1 MEAFR
6 NEEDQD
12 EKLKLH
18 QSAAR
23 DVLSRLKLSLEWKFF
38 NNITDNLLMML
49 LSPAAIEQEFEIVNL
64 KQMAVRRFIVKSR

>member
-6 NEEDQD
+6 SEVNQD

-23 DVLSRLKLSLEWKFF
+23 DVLNRLEFTLEWKFS
-38 NNITDNLLMML
+38 NNFTNNLLMML

>member
-18 QSAAR
+18 RSGAR
-23 DVLSRLKLSLEWKFF
+23 DVLNRLKLSLEWNLF
-38 NNITDNLLMML
+38 NNFTDNLLMML
-49 LSPAAIEQEFEIVNL
+49 LSPAAIEEKFEIVNL

>member
-6 NEEDQD
+6 SEEDQD

-18 QSAAR
+18 QFAAR
-23 DVLSRLKLSLEWKFF
+23 DVLNRLKLSLEWKFF
-38 NNITDNLLMML
+38 NNFTDNFLMML
-49 LSPAAIEQEFEIVNL
+49 LSPTAIEQEFEIINL